1 MGSELGSGEWGV
13 GSGEW
18 GGGFV
23 DHNTTVVYF
32 LFPTPHSPLPSF
44 LHSQKP
50 KCFRSV
56 IIVVARRLP
65 GDAFAVGRRALEAIE
80 IDAQLLAGL
89 RLSSVNLVNGDA
101 HLAVPDFLVRRDVG
115 LHFKA
120 RIPFPIVVGRVGAAV
135 NIQVNPFA
143 VRRDLKFGVAF
154 DVLEIATDED

>member
-1 MGSELGSGEWGV
+1 PQSEHGRGLRRLKQRTCGETDDLSHRRAPLTHSVAGCDRAEWEVNWGV

-18 GGGFV
+18 DLLITIPRWFISS
-23 DHNTTVVYF
+23 
-32 LFPTPHSPLPSF
+32 SPLPSF

-50 KCFRSV
+50 KCFRRV

-65 GDAFAVGRRALEAIE
+65 GDAFAVGRRALEAVE

-89 RLSSVNLVNGDA
+89 RLSFVNLVNGDA

-120 RIPFPIVVGRVGAAV
+120 RIP
-135 NIQVNPFA
+135 
-143 VRRDLKFGVAF
+143 
-154 DVLEIATDED
+154 